1 MEHIDKSPISEA
13 FQAAIDIGNQRLEK
27 LGDKIIEEKKQRQI
41 LYNSKIEELSRKYIK
56 RFNRLLFEC
65 AEKVHYLEDRGPG
78 ATGFIK
84 KALTFYDLFEENDF
98 IDWDKFIDYR
108 LHNYEK
114 TVKIFLDEM
123 KDADRIPSQL
133 KNVIVEKGSKEKFIR
148 VTVSW

>member
-13 FQAAIDIGNQRLEK
+13 FQAAIDIGNQRLQK
-27 LGDKIIEEKKQRQI
+27 LGDKIIKEKIQRQI
-41 LYNSKIEELSRKYIK
+41 LYNSKIEELSEKYIK
-56 RFNRLLFEC
+56 RFNKLLLEC
-65 AEKVHYLEDRGPG
+65 AERVHYLEDRGPG
-78 ATGFIK
+78 GAGFIK
-84 KALTFYDLFEENDF
+84 KSLTFYDLFEENDF

-108 LHNYEK
+108 LQNYEK